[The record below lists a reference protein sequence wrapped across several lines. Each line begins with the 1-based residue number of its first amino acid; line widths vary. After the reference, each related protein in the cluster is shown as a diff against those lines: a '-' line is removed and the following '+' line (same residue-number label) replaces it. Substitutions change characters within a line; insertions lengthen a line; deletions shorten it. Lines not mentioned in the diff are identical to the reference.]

1 MNKIIILDIETTGFL
16 NQNGSIV
23 EIGMVELN
31 LDNGEI
37 KTVYDSLLK
46 EDILSARHREKPMGW
61 IFRSSSIT
69 VEMIRNAPD
78 AGPVLKEAQNII
90 NKYPVGVTAYNNNFD
105 FSFLESRGIKF
116 MKKLPDPMKLLTD
129 IMKLPNNNGYNN
141 YKWPSVEEA
150 YKYLFP
156 ESNYIEKHRGA
167 DDAKHEAEI
176 VYKLYEMG
184 VFKI

>member
-1 MNKIIILDIETTGFL
+1 MNKILILDIETTGFL
-16 NQNGSIV
+16 NQNGSII

-46 EDILSARHREKPMGW
+46 
-61 IFRSSSIT
+61 
-69 VEMIRNAPD
+69 
-78 AGPVLKEAQNII
+78 
-90 NKYPVGVTAYNNNFD
+90 YNNNFD
-105 FSFLESRGIKF
+105 FSFLESRGIEF
-116 MKKLPDPMKLLTD
+116 PKKLPDPMKLLTD

-176 VYKLYEMG
+176 IYKLYEMG
-184 VFKI
+184 IFKI